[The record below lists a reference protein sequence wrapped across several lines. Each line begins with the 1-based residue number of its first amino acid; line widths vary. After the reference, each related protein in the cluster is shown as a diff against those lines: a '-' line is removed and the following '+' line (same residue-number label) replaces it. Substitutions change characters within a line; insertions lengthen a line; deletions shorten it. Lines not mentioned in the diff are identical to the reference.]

1 MILSRSEL
9 DTGFKDKLFEINI
22 DNTDTDDLKVLNNRF
37 QCNLNSK
44 KIKNGYLLKGYIVN
58 NIIYNCDRCLD
69 SFHKNNQISIELTI
83 TKNIQNINSENYDF
97 IHFSD
102 KINEINIKY
111 NIIEV
116 LLSEYPIKILCHDEC
131 EGLCLQCGK
140 NLNKN
145 KCSCKN

>member
-22 DNTDTDDLKVLNNRF
+22 DNADTDDLKVLNNRL

-44 KIKNGYLLKGYIVN
+44 KIKNGYFLKGYIVN

-69 SFHKNNQISIELTI
+69 SFHKNNQISIELTL

-97 IHFSD
+97 IYFSE

-131 EGLCLQCGK
+131 KGLCLQCGK

>member
-22 DNTDTDDLKVLNNRF
+22 DNTDTVDLKVLNNRLQF
-37 QCNLNSK
+37 NLNSK
-44 KIKNGYLLKGYIVN
+44 KIKNGYVIIGYIVD

-69 SFHKNNQISIELTI
+69 CFHKNNQISIELTI

-97 IHFSD
+97 IYFSD
-102 KINEINIKY
+102 KTNEINIKY
-111 NIIEV
+111 NIIEI

>member
-22 DNTDTDDLKVLNNRF
+22 DNTDAVDLKVLNNRL

-69 SFHKNNQISIELTI
+69 SFHKNNQISIELTL

-97 IHFSD
+97 IYFSD

-111 NIIEV
+111 NVIEI

>member
-22 DNTDTDDLKVLNNRF
+22 DNTDTVDLKVLNNRL
-37 QCNLNSK
+37 QCNLNSR
-44 KIKNGYLLKGYIVN
+44 KIKNGYFLKGYIVN

-69 SFHKNNQISIELTI
+69 SFHKNNRISIELTL
-83 TKNIQNINSENYDF
+83 TKNIQNINSGNYDF
-97 IHFSD
+97 IYFSD

-116 LLSEYPIKILCHDEC
+116 LLSEYPMKILCHDEC